1 MSYGD
6 PSARPSR
13 PPSPSGSV
21 AATLQLDAA
30 IQDASRSFKQIFS
43 PDIDDGDIQKKLTL
57 AWAIVKTAISEA
69 GTEELKKRLR
79 QEAEF
84 DAYVEVENQGRELVK
99 LLGRMAKQQV
109 PWKLLFEN
117 GTLVSS
123 L

>member
-21 AATLQLDAA
+21 AATLELDAA
-30 IQDASRSFKQIFS
+30 IQDASRSFKQNFL
-43 PDIDDGDIQKKLTL
+43 PDYDDGDIQENLSI
-57 AWAIVKTAISEA
+57 ARAIVRKAISRA

-79 QEAEF
+79 QEPEF

-117 GTLVSS
+117 GTLLSS